1 MTEPDQIRALAADA
15 AALLARID
23 QIGAAL
29 PGDHAVNHAG
39 AFLDQAVHV
48 LAGAVGVAVPIAEH
62 VA

>member
-23 QIGAAL
+23 QVGAAL
-29 PGDHAVNHAG
+29 PGDHAINHAG

-48 LAGAVGVAVPIAEH
+48 LASAAGLAAPVAEH